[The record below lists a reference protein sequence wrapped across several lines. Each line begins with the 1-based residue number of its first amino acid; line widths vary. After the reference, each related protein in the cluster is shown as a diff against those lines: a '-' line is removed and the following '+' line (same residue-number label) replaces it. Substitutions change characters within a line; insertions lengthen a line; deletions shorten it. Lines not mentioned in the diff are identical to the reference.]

1 MCVFHFWMSKRP
13 IYISIRDDLLY
24 VFCSFIYLI
33 MLWVLISYAKKSVL
47 RSVWSISYIFWE
59 WQSRYFVHVSI
70 MPFFGAS
77 KQKNRSSEHMIAT
90 PKFLIFGLQILD
102 SDLFEWMCDCFVVA
116 FDFTWRFCIDTASAS
131 AADTKKNNDE
141 ILVFENDKRT
151 HSRFVTVNGQ

>member
-1 MCVFHFWMSKRP
+1 MCVSLLNVETTNLYLYLRRF
-13 IYISIRDDLLY
+13 IIRF
-24 VFCSFIYLI
+24 FCSFIYFI

-59 WQSRYFVHVSI
+59 WHSRYFVHVSI

-90 PKFLIFGLQILD
+90 PKFFNFWITNLGFW
-102 SDLFEWMCDCFVVA
+102 SFWMNV
-116 FDFTWRFCIDTASAS
+116 WRFCCSVWFYMKILYWYCFCSWY
-131 AADTKKNNDE
+131 KKNNDE

-151 HSRFVTVNGQ
+151 QSRFVTVNGQ